1 MSIQVAGDA
10 GRDVG
15 ELDLLQR
22 RVRQTKV
29 QQSLYLQVKT
39 LAEMT
44 TYADIAKYIRFDRR
58 VLQTLR
64 VRGVYDFYRFQISA

>member
-1 MSIQVAGDA
+1 MSVQVAGDA

-22 RVRQTKV
+22 RVRQMKA

-39 LAEMT
+39 LAEMA
-44 TYADIAKYIRFDRR
+44 TYADIAKNIRFDRR

-64 VRGVYDFYRFQISA
+64 VRGAYGLKK